1 MLVRHGETLHNV
13 AGVAQGWGDSEL
25 SGRGQQQVARVAE
38 RLKNVG
44 ADALFSSPLQ
54 RALTTAQKISES
66 TGLEIHTLDDLRE
79 MNYGRWEGQKFL
91 DVRKVDEEDYQR
103 WISDDEFACPEGES
117 HAQVRA
123 RIARA
128 LGLVAGFSVEA
139 GFSPPFPSG
148 GLKPASTQKRA
159 IVVTHGTAI
168 RVAVTV
174 LLGLPLSASRNF
186 AQDNA
191 AINMFNRRGDHWV
204 LKSWNDHDSRTD

>member
-1 MLVRHGETLHNV
+1 M
-13 AGVAQGWGDSEL
+13 QGWGDSEL
-25 SGRGQQQVARVAE
+25 SDRGWQQVARVAE
-38 RLKNVG
+38 RLRGVG

-54 RALTTAQKISES
+54 RALTTAQNIAES
-66 TGLEIHTLDDLRE
+66 TGLEIRTLDDLRE

-91 DVRKVDEEDYQR
+91 DVRKTDEENYQR
-103 WISDDEFACPEGES
+103 WITDDEFACPEGES
-117 HAQVRA
+117 HAQVRM

-128 LGLVAGFSVEA
+128 LNDVTGS
-139 GFSPPFPSG
+139 
-148 GLKPASTQKRA
+148 KQNRA
-159 IVVTHGTAI
+159 VVVTHGTAI

-191 AINMFNRRGDHWV
+191 AINVFNRRADHWV

>member
-1 MLVRHGETLHNV
+1 MHNV

-25 SGRGQQQVARVAE
+25 SDRGRQQVARVAE
-38 RLKNVG
+38 RLKRVG

-54 RALTTAQKISES
+54 RALTTAQKIGEW
-66 TGLEIHTLDDLRE
+66 TGLEIRTLDDLRE

-91 DVRKVDEEDYQR
+91 DVRKTDEDNYQR
-103 WISDDEFACPEGES
+103 WITDDEFACPEGES
-117 HAQVRA
+117 HAQVRE

-128 LGLVAGFSVEA
+128 LSIVTGFT
-139 GFSPPFPSG
+139 
-148 GLKPASTQKRA
+148 LKRA

-174 LLGLPLSASRNF
+174 LLELPLSASRSF

-191 AINMFNRRGDHWV
+191 VMNVFKRRGNRWV
-204 LKSWNDHDSRTD
+204 LMSWNDTNDSRTD

>member
-1 MLVRHGETLHNV
+1 LHNV

-25 SGRGQQQVARVAE
+25 SDRGQQQVARVAE

-54 RALTTAQKISES
+54 RALTTAQKISAS

-91 DVRKVDEEDYQR
+91 DVRKTDEENYRR
-103 WISDDEFACPEGES
+103 WISDDEFACPDGES

-128 LGLVAGFSVEA
+128 LSHVTGFSVEA
-139 GFSPPFPSG
+139 GFSPPVPDG
-148 GLKPASTQKRA
+148 GLKPASTQKLAKRA
-159 IVVTHGTAI
+159 ILVTHGTAI

-191 AINMFNRRGDHWV
+191 AINVFNRRKEHWV
-204 LKSWNDHDSRTD
+204 LKSWNDTNDSRTD

>member
-1 MLVRHGETLHNV
+1 LHNV

-44 ADALFSSPLQ
+44 ADVLFSSPLQ

-103 WISDDEFACPEGES
+103 WISDDEFACPDGES

-123 RIARA
+123 RIVRA
-128 LGLVAGFSVEA
+128 LSLV
-139 GFSPPFPSG
+139 SG
-148 GLKPASTQKRA
+148 STQKRA
-159 IVVTHGTAI
+159 ILVTHGTAI

-174 LLGLPLSASRNF
+174 LLGLPLSTSRNF

-191 AINMFNRRGDHWV
+191 AINVFNRRGDHWV
-204 LKSWNDHDSRTD
+204 LKSWNDTNDSRTD